1 MIAPQ
6 PWTVGWVDPIHSV
19 PALLLLAVL
28 AYRLPALAEGG
39 AARSL
44 WLALLAL
51 AGGAIFNI
59 TPIAAVV
66 LATMGPSGQAVL
78 VASCSVLA
86 SAFVLRL
93 LGQTTGAHN
102 GRTVTWLTV
111 VVLLVMSVPLL
122 VTTPAS
128 SRLSLTQQP
137 LEPTAAG
144 AAWLVH
150 SVAVLSLLGWAL
162 LAGTLLCRRYSRQA
176 APGPLRTRLYLIG
189 LGCLTGC
196 GFLAARVTVLVVGLT
211 DSGAQW
217 AALGLTVRNVF
228 LAGALLLIATGAG
241 WPQLVG
247 ALGAASTEVASAR
260 SLLRLRRLW
269 RLMVGVAPGIALAPS
284 PMIRLLS
291 GPLSLRERLYRRVM
305 EIRDGLMALSPYAD
319 ADLRGDVTA
328 SVVALGSPAATAEV
342 VAEAVWITAAVRA
355 KGAGLDPSDDVAVI
369 STAHRGGA
377 DLAAEVAWLEQVA
390 RAHARCPLTRRMV
403 AEHLDEPMERAA

>member
-1 MIAPQ
+1 VIAPQ

-51 AGGAIFNI
+51 AGGAVFNT
-59 TPIAAVV
+59 TPVAAVV
-66 LATMGPSGQAVL
+66 LGALGPSGQAVL

-93 LGQTTGAHN
+93 LAQTTGARN
-102 GRTVTWLTV
+102 GRTIAWVTAAVW
-111 VVLLVMSVPLL
+111 LVMSVPLL

-128 SRLSLTQQP
+128 SRLSLTEQP

-162 LAGTLLCRRYSRQA
+162 LAGALLCRRYTRQA

-196 GFLAARVTVLVVGLT
+196 GFLAARVGVLAVGLI
-211 DSGAQW
+211 DVDGQW
-217 AALGLTVRNVF
+217 AAVGLTVRNVF

-241 WPQLVG
+241 WPQLVA
-247 ALGAASTEVASAR
+247 ALSAASTEVASAR

-305 EIRDGLMALSPYAD
+305 EIRDGLLALSPYAD
-319 ADLRGDVTA
+319 VDLRGDVTA
-328 SVVALGSPAATAEV
+328 SAVALGSSEATAEV
-342 VAEAVWITAAVRA
+342 VAEAVWITAAMRA
-355 KGAGLDPSDDVAVI
+355 KDAGQQPSEDAAVI

-377 DLAAEVAWLEQVA
+377 DLRAEVAWLEQVA
-390 RAHARCPLTRRMV
+390 SAHARWQLTRRMV
-403 AEHLDEPMERAA
+403 AEHLDDPMERAA